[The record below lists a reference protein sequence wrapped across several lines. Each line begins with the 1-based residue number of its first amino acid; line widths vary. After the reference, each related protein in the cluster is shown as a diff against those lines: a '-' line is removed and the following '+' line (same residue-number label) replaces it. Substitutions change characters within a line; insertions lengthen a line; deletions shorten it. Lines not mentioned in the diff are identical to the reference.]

1 MVRFLTQTRTNFNSL
16 ALSLIHHDLV
26 YAVSGIIY
34 FVSIIVVTINYL
46 QDNKPEVLPYVLR
59 NWQFL
64 PKPLRTFS
72 TVDYV
77 VQTYMEVCSMNLY
90 INTYHLL
97 HNFQVYC
104 CCFVRRT
111 VSAVPVLSSGFNFNK
126 KDEKLFG
133 INIHAGGNKD
143 IQLVKLD
150 RKK

>member
-1 MVRFLTQTRTNFNSL
+1 MVEFLTQTRNNFNFL

-90 INTYHLL
+90 INTY
-97 HNFQVYC
+97 NITY
-104 CCFVRRT
+104 RST
-111 VSAVPVLSSGFNFNK
+111 VVALS
-126 KDEKLFG
+126 EEQYKLF
-133 INIHAGGNKD
+133 
-143 IQLVKLD
+143 LS
-150 RKK
+150 